1 MNKTIKT
8 FGTILACL
16 ALTGTCLAAPHGG
29 RHNPGPAPMHHR
41 APAPRHHHMPPP
53 PPPPRHAVH
62 HHHHHNCGHHT
73 GVITM
78 GAAVV
83 GGLIGG
89 LIGALIGR

>member
-16 ALTGTCLAAPHGG
+16 ALTGTCLAAPHGKP
-29 RHNPGPAPMHHR
+29 HNNHAPAPMHHQ
-41 APAPRHHHMPPP
+41 APPPQHHKMPPP
-53 PPPPRHAVH
+53 PPAARH
-62 HHHHHNCGHHT
+62 HHHGGHHHNGR
-73 GVITM
+73 GLAVL

-89 LIGALIGR
+89 LLGR